1 MVMEAEKSRPRK
13 ADDIVVA
20 HIQIWRQKGPIPER
34 KTIRQRKKKTLFLI

>member
-20 HIQIWRQKGPIPER
+20 HTKSEGRRDPYPSSKQSGRER
-34 KTIRQRKKKTLFLI
+34 KKHSF